1 MEKVMTLFE
10 YEPLVVSLEPKI
22 SNEEKD
28 IGDTNGVG
36 PLGTKVVKQP
46 RDFRGGKDSLERE
59 VVEHTLKQVIYILQE
74 VSSQEYASI
83 AIKIGE

>member
-1 MEKVMTLFE
+1 M
-10 YEPLVVSLEPKI
+10 
-22 SNEEKD
+22 
-28 IGDTNGVG
+28 
-36 PLGTKVVKQP
+36 VKQP
-46 RDFRGGKDSLERE
+46 RDFRGGKDSLGRE